1 MRLRLYNLC
10 AVCDCRYRRLKLES
24 PADSEDPFTY
34 VRQVNNRDG
43 SWTLPSGSTLLVDSP
58 TLPAS
63 YALNPGH
70 VGQNNSTTDRLIL
83 PENVCGDPDRASL
96 SRPKVIASRSTEAEV
111 VVEKQTQTQN
121 CCTAPEA
128 EKFEESEPASE
139 TGSRVELEPKV
150 VTGTG
155 SFDETEP
162 KVVTET
168 GSVEE
173 MEPKAVSG
181 TGSREE
187 LEPKSVAETC
197 LGDTESVISLNPSLS
212 EDYCNRVIDEA
223 FFAIDNFAYSDNQ
236 SDAE

>member
-1 MRLRLYNLC
+1 MYNLY
-10 AVCDCRYRRLKLES
+10 AECDCRYRSLKLES
-24 PADSEDPFTY
+24 PEGSEDPFTY

-43 SWTLPSGSTLLVDSP
+43 SWTLPPGSTLLSDSP

-70 VGQNNSTTDRLIL
+70 VGHNTSTTDRLIF
-83 PENVCGDPDRASL
+83 PENVCDDLGRASL
-96 SRPKVIASRSTEAEV
+96 SRPEVIASRSMEAEV
-111 VVEKQTQTQN
+111 VIEKQTQTRN
-121 CCTAPEA
+121 CCTAPDA
-128 EKFEESEPASE
+128 EKFEESVPASE
-139 TGSRVELEPKV
+139 TGSRVELEA
-150 VTGTG
+150 
-155 SFDETEP
+155 

-168 GSVEE
+168 GSIEE

-181 TGSREE
+181 NGLRKE
-187 LEPKSVAETC
+187 LEPKPVAETC
-197 LGDTESVISLNPSLS
+197 LGDTQSVISLNPSLT